1 MFLEQEYEEHNTL
14 SACVH
19 IIRSAF
25 SISIL
30 VTMPK
35 AYWLCAA
42 KQEQGNFG
50 PLTGFGL
57 LLMESRK
64 QFTYVVRS
72 EFHGT
77 KESKVQSQFFVS
89 QWCIICHCQVA
100 D

>member
-19 IIRSAF
+19 IIRRAF

-35 AYWLCAA
+35 AYWLCVA

-50 PLTGFGL
+50 LLTGFGL
-57 LLMESRK
+57 LLT
-64 QFTYVVRS
+64 F
-72 EFHGT
+72 
-77 KESKVQSQFFVS
+77 
-89 QWCIICHCQVA
+89 I
-100 D
+100 